1 MCRRWKWRHHL
12 FQSVPVHLCPLLQ
25 SVPWRSGSYQ
35 DGWPNWQE
43 DRIST
48 DQPTAQQCNCHVT
61 VFSPLDAVGV
71 SEVMSLS
78 PLFIVK
84 QNDNGGDEVNN
95 LSGWKEVNIGSAVS
109 ATVAIAAEG
118 QGASWIHP
126 FWNVGTSKIAQ
137 SDQLAFLQRKKWGI
151 RAENDM
157 FTVRLLPDINI
168 QHFCSSIC
176 ESPIIWRATNGFVKV
191 FPPLQ
196 PPVCNWQLVHTPG

>member
-1 MCRRWKWRHHL
+1 MRRHHL
-12 FQSVPVHLCPLLQ
+12 FQSIPVHLCPLLQ

-35 DGWPNWQE
+35 DGWPNWQA
-43 DRIST
+43 DRINT
-48 DQPTAQQCNCHVT
+48 DQPIAQQCNCHVI

-78 PLFIVK
+78 PLFVVK

-95 LSGWKEVNIGSAVS
+95 LSSWKEVNIGSAVS
-109 ATVAIAAEG
+109 ATVAIATEG

-126 FWNVGTSKIAQ
+126 FWNVIGTSKIAH
-137 SDQLAFLQRKKWGI
+137 SDQLEGI

-176 ESPIIWRATNGFVKV
+176 ESPFIWRATNGFVQV

-196 PPVCNWQLVHTPG
+196 PSFCNWQLVYTPG

>member
-1 MCRRWKWRHHL
+1 MCRRWKWSHHL

-118 QGASWIHP
+118 QGAT

-137 SDQLAFLQRKKWGI
+137 SDQLAFSQRKKWGI